1 MAAMTEQERQEF
13 VAKRKAAATAVD
25 IETCDIAHIEEDVPH
40 VTYHGNSVG
49 WISIYELPEGKAKA
63 LEARIARER
72 EAELACWRAA
82 KERTRY
88 KVVFVNRDGSVEHRI
103 DGTTV
108 RTTPAPEG
116 WNEADG
122 RQESQTVMADDDLPF

>member
-1 MAAMTEQERQEF
+1 MAAMTEQERQEV
-13 VAKRKAAATAVD
+13 VAERKAAAASVD

-40 VTYHGNSVG
+40 VTYNGNSVG
-49 WISIYELPEGKAKA
+49 WISIYELPQAKA
-63 LEARIARER
+63 IALETRIARER
-72 EAELACWRAA
+72 EAELARWRAA

-88 KVVFVNRDGSVEHRI
+88 KVVIVNRDGSVEHRI

-116 WNEADG
+116 WNVADG
-122 RQESQTVMADDDLPF
+122 RQESQTVIADNDLPF